1 MFQAT
6 VNENVYRS
14 LYQRLS
20 GIERNLE
27 SAINFNELS
36 RVCRLLGAI
45 RSNIESLQP
54 ALLPNSSQRISEF
67 LERLERDAAER
78 NERISEAQANAT
90 RVNDNNANPP
100 TGASFPAAAI
110 GRPKKDVDKGRLNQL
125 LGMGFT
131 VTEIARKNLLG
142 VKVHR
147 NTINNVMKKERI
159 ITPSKAKIF

>member
-36 RVCRLLGAI
+36 RVCHLLGAI

-54 ALLPNSSQRISEF
+54 ALLPNSSQ
-67 LERLERDAAER
+67 
-78 NERISEAQANAT
+78 
-90 RVNDNNANPP
+90 
-100 TGASFPAAAI
+100 
-110 GRPKKDVDKGRLNQL
+110 
-125 LGMGFT
+125 
-131 VTEIARKNLLG
+131 
-142 VKVHR
+142 
-147 NTINNVMKKERI
+147 
-159 ITPSKAKIF
+159 